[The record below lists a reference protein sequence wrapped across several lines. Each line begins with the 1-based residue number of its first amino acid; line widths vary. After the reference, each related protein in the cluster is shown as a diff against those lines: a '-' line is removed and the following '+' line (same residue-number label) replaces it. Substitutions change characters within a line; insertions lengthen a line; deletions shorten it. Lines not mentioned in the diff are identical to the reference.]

1 MARTFTKE
9 NIYKTMGQL
18 IISLNNLFMNNH
30 FPIIKDYRF
39 TTVLSQKWENR
50 WVLILFLLFLL
61 LGSGMWTT
69 AVSQTNNRTHF
80 LTLKKVLELA
90 LQNSP
95 DLSSNK
101 QMAEA
106 EHQNLKAAENQRIPT
121 IGLSA
126 SGQYRTLQER
136 RLIPG
141 GARLGFQQPDGLQLN
156 EIFNRGII
164 AVEPTLSLPL
174 YTGGQINAGIAAAGA
189 LFKASKQ
196 QVTMTSDQLLFN
208 VTLQYLHLLQTK
220 EAIMSRQASVRA
232 LKKTSYFIQK
242 KLSAGKALYV
252 DLLRVQTRLSDL
264 HVDLLQA
271 ENEYDATLNELSRLV
286 GTALDSSGTVLLD
299 TLTYHPVL
307 IPLFRLSNIEHT
319 NPLIQ
324 FNRLR
329 LSYTRQQRRLM
340 QAQLLP
346 HVNLMLKYGWYWGEN
361 AKDSPYYAKNNQVLY
376 PLLSVRV
383 PILNFSSYRHIDA
396 SAHLVR
402 AQSKRL
408 EQIQLDVGNAM
419 KNAQLQLQVAK
430 ASIRAANKAVQT
442 AEEAFRIRQHG
453 FQAGKATIDDLLYA
467 EAALLNAQLKQ
478 QHTLVQYYTA
488 VASILRLRGRLR
500 ITDISFF
507 TTSN

>member
-1 MARTFTKE
+1 M
-9 NIYKTMGQL
+9 
-18 IISLNNLFMNNH
+18 
-30 FPIIKDYRF
+30 
-39 TTVLSQKWENR
+39 
-50 WVLILFLLFLL
+50 FLL
-61 LGSGMWTT
+61 LGSGIWTT
-69 AVSQTNNRTHF
+69 AVSQTYDSTHF

-90 LQNSP
+90 LRNSP

-101 QMAEA
+101 QIAEA
-106 EHQNLKAAENQRIPT
+106 ELQNLKAAKNKRIPT
-121 IGLSA
+121 ISLNA

-141 GARLGFQQPDGLQLN
+141 VRLGFQQPGGLEMN
-156 EIFNRGII
+156 DIFNSGII

-174 YTGGQINAGIAAAGA
+174 YAGGQINAEIAAAGA
-189 LFKASKQ
+189 LSEGSEQK
-196 QVTMTSDQLLFN
+196 VTITSDQLLFN
-208 VTLQYLHLLQTK
+208 VTRQYLHLLQTK
-220 EAIMSRQASVRA
+220 EAIMSRRASVRA
-232 LKKTSYFIQK
+232 LKKTAYFIQK

-271 ENEYDATLNELSRLV
+271 DNEYDATLNELSRLV
-286 GTALDSSGTVLLD
+286 GTTLDSSGTVLSD

-307 IPLFRLSNIEHT
+307 VPLFRLSNIEHT

-329 LSYTRQQRRLM
+329 LSYTRQQRSLM

-346 HVNLMLKYGWYWGEN
+346 HVNFMLKYGWYWGEN
-361 AKDSPYYAKNNQVLY
+361 SKNSPYYKKNNQVLY
-376 PLLSVRV
+376 PLLSVRI
-383 PILNFSSYRHIDA
+383 PIMNFSFYRHIDA
-396 SAHLVR
+396 SAHLVS

-419 KNAQLQLQVAK
+419 KNAQLKLQVEK
-430 ASIRAANKAVQT
+430 ASIGAADKTVRT
-442 AEEAFRIRQHG
+442 AEEAFRIRQQS

-478 QHTLVQYYTA
+478 QHTLVQYYISA
-488 VASILRLRGRLR
+488 ANILRLRGGLR
-500 ITDISFF
+500 VTDISFF